1 MALLS
6 ERSSKGTPSKIY
18 TIDIGDY
25 NRDPNVYH
33 KNDYNP
39 FGEDSSTW
47 VTYYFKRERM
57 IRGSRRVWAYESPGR
72 DFQEARKGLV
82 KALGD
87 DDIEPISYEEYLTID
102 NKT

>member
-1 MALLS
+1 MAQLS
-6 ERSSKGTPSKIY
+6 ERSSKGTLSKIY

-39 FGEDSSTW
+39 FGEESSVW
-47 VTYYFKRERM
+47 ETYYFKRERVV
-57 IRGSRRVWAYESPGR
+57 RGSLRVWAYESPGR
-72 DFQEARKGLV
+72 TFQEARKGLI
-82 KALGD
+82 KALGSD
-87 DDIEPISYEEYLTID
+87 EIVPISYEEYLTID